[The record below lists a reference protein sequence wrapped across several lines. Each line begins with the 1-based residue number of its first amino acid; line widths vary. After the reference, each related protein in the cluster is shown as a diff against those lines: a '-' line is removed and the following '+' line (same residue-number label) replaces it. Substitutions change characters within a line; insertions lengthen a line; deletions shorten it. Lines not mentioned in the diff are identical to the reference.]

1 MGESWAAQPT
11 GPLSDPL
18 EPTDPLSEIATAI
31 EWPDLQAEATARIWR
46 AATGDVDGELANLV
60 EWLAGAQGCFPP
72 HDLRRARLVLFAA
85 DHGVAEAGVSARP
98 AGSTNVQAADVAAGA
113 DPYGGLAQF
122 AGAGVRVVDVGLR
135 EPVPGVETRV
145 AQRGT
150 GRIDRENALTVDA
163 TEAAIRAGASVADEE
178 IDCGADLLLSAA
190 LGVGG
195 STAAATVISVVTGV
209 EPAKVVGRG
218 SGIDDDAWMRKVAA
232 VRDARWRS
240 MPHRQDPRSLLA
252 SCGGPDLAALT
263 GFLLRAASRRTP
275 VILDGVATLAAAL
288 VAHEVSPR
296 AMRWWMVAHAISDRG
311 YHAALPRLGLRPIL
325 DLRLRRGD
333 GVGALISLPLLRA
346 AVRLAGGD
354 TASE

>member
-1 MGESWAAQPT
+1 
-11 GPLSDPL
+11 
-18 EPTDPLSEIATAI
+18 
-31 EWPDLQAEATARIWR
+31 
-46 AATGDVDGELANLV
+46 
-60 EWLAGAQGCFPP
+60 
-72 HDLRRARLVLFAA
+72 
-85 DHGVAEAGVSARP
+85 
-98 AGSTNVQAADVAAGA
+98 
-113 DPYGGLAQF
+113 
-122 AGAGVRVVDVGLR
+122 VVDVGLR

-145 AQRGT
+145 TRRGT

-163 TEAAIRAGASVADEE
+163 AEAAIRAGASVADEE

-252 SCGGPDLAALT
+252 SCGGGDLAALT

-311 YHAALPRLGLRPIL
+311 YHAALPRLGLSPIL